1 MKNKK
6 VLITGSSGFI
16 GFHVVENLL
25 KNNYHI
31 VGIDNHNNYY
41 DPKLKNVR
49 KKILNKY
56 KNFKFF
62 KVDIKDKD
70 KLLKIFK
77 NHRPHVTI
85 NLAAQAGVRYSFKN
99 PQKYIDSNITGFTN
113 ILEIMKFLN
122 LKNPQRNGFHF
133 FPSKTS
139 VVVLLR

>member
-49 KKILNKY
+49 KHVVFSDFALFLLEFTCFFTVFPHEIQKKI
-56 KNFKFF
+56 
-62 KVDIKDKD
+62 
-70 KLLKIFK
+70 
-77 NHRPHVTI
+77 
-85 NLAAQAGVRYSFKN
+85 
-99 PQKYIDSNITGFTN
+99 QK
-113 ILEIMKFLN
+113 
-122 LKNPQRNGFHF
+122 
-133 FPSKTS
+133 
-139 VVVLLR
+139 